1 MIPFLIGAAAVGAG
15 LVGGKKMYEAKQ
27 LWNAAEEWNEE
38 AEDLVSSAE
47 SSRNQKRR
55 ACEAEIER
63 LGRAK
68 IAILSGTM
76 ADFVDVYKNLKN
88 VRLKGS
94 IGKESLRNFVPESPH
109 FQDVESATLQAVE
122 ISGSLAKGLGSGA
135 VLAYGAYSAT
145 ASLAVA
151 GTGTAIS
158 ALSGAAASNATLAWL
173 GGGTLASG
181 GFGIAGGT
189 AALGGIVAV
198 PVLVMLGSF
207 AKSKAKEALYNAK
220 SNYAKAEA
228 FSESCKNEISLMDA
242 IETRA
247 GQIIDLAQRLDTLL
261 GQEVG
266 KMSSSLREAGTMDF
280 KKLPKNVRE
289 QIGITVQLAVLVKRV
304 VIDTPLLTEEGLL
317 SPQSEQVVLQ
327 EQQMLSEVGNAS
339 LGTKMVNSIKRLWIR

>member
-1 MIPFLIGAAAVGAG
+1 MVPFLIGAAAVGAG

-47 SSRNQKRR
+47 YNRNQKRR

-76 ADFVDVYKNLKN
+76 TDFVNVYKNLKN

-94 IGKESLRNFVPESPH
+94 IGKESLRNFAPESPH

-122 ISGSLAKGLGSGA
+122 IGGSLAKGTAGGA
-135 VLAYGAYSAT
+135 ALAYGAYSAT
-145 ASLAVA
+145 AYLATA

-189 AALGGIVAV
+189 AALGGIVVA
-198 PVLVMLGSF
+198 PVLVVLGSF
-207 AKSKAKEALYNAK
+207 AKSKAKEALYDAK
-220 SNYAKAEA
+220 SNYAKAQA
-228 FSESCKNEISLMDA
+228 FSESCQNTISLMAA

-247 GQIIDLAQRLDTLL
+247 EQIIGLAQRLDALL
-261 GQEVG
+261 SQEVG
-266 KMSSSLREAGTMDF
+266 KMSSALQAAGTTDF

-304 VIDTPLLTEEGLL
+304 VIDTPLLTEDGSL
-317 SPQSEQVVLQ
+317 SPQSEQIVLQ
-327 EQQMLSEVGNAS
+327 EQRMLSEVGNNS
-339 LGTKMVNSIKRLWIR
+339 LGMKMVNSIKGLLIH